1 MTNINDSSMKRERT
15 SELSCFPSVDN
26 HLNGRSHVI
35 SYHKQSPTG
44 QNVEETGG
52 GAARFQDMDQSLNK
66 RVVCFYPREDRGAI
80 VIFELDS
87 RRDLAKILRKWRS
100 FVRARLDVYP
110 LQDPEQSEKMLVKKR
125 NSLVYIG

>member
-1 MTNINDSSMKRERT
+1 MLFLIISNPRRARMSKKLVEARLAFRT
-15 SELSCFPSVDN
+15 W
-26 HLNGRSHVI
+26 I
-35 SYHKQSPTG
+35 K
-44 QNVEETGG
+44 
-52 GAARFQDMDQSLNK
+52 SLNK